1 MEISNLIHA
10 GASALFRHLRNSL
23 KSLPTTPTTGKFENR
38 TVPSDSISLADR
50 VTAPLS
56 SGEAIPPSLS
66 TTQES
71 SKPDVIFTHIFQ
83 PLAKLFKKS
92 LSSGPFPAKN
102 PSKITGRVV
111 LLAGGGLLSVY
122 VLFKFVIP
130 YFFPRQDSGKKTD
143 DSSNKRPR
151 DPAHPPA
158 KPAAK
163 PAPVPA
169 ADPVLPS
176 PSNALKPAVE
186 RASSPPRGEPPA
198 PLVPPPAQ
206 PAVPSPAPDQPASSA
221 LPAPPPAA
229 AEPASSAALTDGSA
243 LPAAASSTAE
253 PPRDAAGAEMQGAQ
267 QLPPAAEETEA
278 IEPHKPA
285 AASSV
290 QRHSPPRSSAS
301 SPAPKTLLKR
311 MAGIVFRTVFPTR
324 HFSKWAKYRII
335 QELMKHFSINKSLL
349 PCDVASQDPDIA
361 KIAKSWNTLVEALIR
376 PDKKKIADGQYC
388 SSIEALREIASLFLS
403 AKDTTKAQLGS
414 LFKFI
419 KQLSYFRFAGIGL
432 YNYCQGLVELV
443 TGLQLP
449 KQLTLANFVQELKI
463 RTEILNDPADDH
475 SMSPAARELK
485 KLSGTANIGFDPL
498 SWENVPYLDGELGF
512 NGRSIRI
519 LRHGDP
525 FCHNDPWGLVGGFCG
540 KIPVLNWYVN
550 RQTMSREPV
559 LNADY
564 VAMILEAEERGE
576 NILQAILEEGEEK
589 LWGDES
595 ARVRERLKLVLFHKN
610 FFALAVRFD
619 GTLFKRQYE
628 LPPDKKESIAIL
640 KSRLALQLIPSQEP
654 VLSDDQHD
662 KILEKMLKQL
672 EETGFC
678 IPEKVM
684 KDSDLR
690 SHIEPLLQEVQEL
703 YFPNVKDIENLMQH
717 QAFIILSY
725 VHIVLFLCVRLK
737 ISILE
742 AFCKDDIDRGNV
754 FKTILKLHFLYLTGQ
769 ITSETLRYVLVNTL
783 AAPFIVKKQAIID
796 SRLVLIERVVPFIK
810 DAFERNPHPKTTIFG
825 DSIIN
830 PYYRVFET
838 PGQTIY
844 PDNASSKNIEEYLA
858 FLDEAQ
864 ETELKFE
871 GNLIHDTANVVD
883 EDQIRNQISQTAK
896 TLNLRVDG
904 ELLKPKAGAS
914 PQEIDNLFTNSALE
928 RIRAI
933 LQMRAELSESQAWKI
948 ASCIHLGLQTRLLEA
963 LKKTFDNPQL
973 QVSIELDMDAMN
985 KKPESGFN
993 LTVANKIA
1001 KLEFVLFYKIVCKDA
1016 ELAAGYTLPA
1026 IKALITIPDLSTGL
1040 AQFDWSL
1047 VK

>member
-1 MEISNLIHA
+1 MEISNLIQA

-23 KSLPTTPTTGKFENR
+23 KSFSQTTPTTGKFENPA
-38 TVPSDSISLADR
+38 VPSDSIPLTDR

-56 SGEAIPPSLS
+56 EKVAEALPQSLP
-66 TTQES
+66 TTQEAGG
-71 SKPDVIFTHIFQ
+71 PDVIVKHIFQ

-92 LSSGPFPAKN
+92 LSSSSSQE
-102 PSKITGRVV
+102 PSSHKITGRVV
-111 LLAGGGLLSVY
+111 LLAGGAIFSVY

-130 YFFPRQDSGKKTD
+130 YFFPRQDSGKKPD
-143 DSSNKRPR
+143 DSLDKPSR
-151 DPAHPPA
+151 DLAPPA
-158 KPAAK
+158 KAAAEPAPAAK
-163 PAPVPA
+163 QVLPPPPPAPKSA
-169 ADPVLPS
+169 TAGQAPS
-176 PSNALKPAVE
+176 PGE
-186 RASSPPRGEPPA
+186 EPPA
-198 PLVPPPAQ
+198 ASSFPLPSS
-206 PAVPSPAPDQPASSA
+206 PAVLPVAGHPGSSA
-221 LPAPPPAA
+221 PPAPPPAA

-253 PPRDAAGAEMQGAQ
+253 PSRDAADAEMLGAQ
-267 QLPPAAEETEA
+267 QRPSAAEETEA

-361 KIAKSWNTLVEALIR
+361 KIAKSWNTLVEALVR

-403 AKDTTKAQLGS
+403 AKDTTKAQLES

-628 LPPDKKESIAIL
+628 LPLDKKESIAIL

-703 YFPNVKDIENLMQH
+703 YFPHVKDIENLMQH

-725 VHIVLFLCVRLK
+725 VHIVLFLCIRLK

-769 ITSETLRYVLVNTL
+769 ISPETLRYVLVNTL

-796 SRLVLIERVVPFIK
+796 SRLVLIERVVPFIR

-825 DSIIN
+825 DSIID
-830 PYYRVFET
+830 PFYRVFKI

-844 PDNASSKNIEEYLA
+844 PDNASAKNIEEYLA

-871 GNLIHDTANVVD
+871 GSLIQDTANVVD

-904 ELLKPKAGAS
+904 NLLKPEVGAS
-914 PQEIDNLFTNSALE
+914 PQETETLYNHGALE

-963 LKKTFDNPQL
+963 LKKTFDNPHL
-973 QVSIELDMDAMN
+973 QVSIEFDMEAI
-985 KKPESGFN
+985 KKPESGFS
-993 LTVANKIA
+993 LTVEDKRA

-1016 ELAAGYTLPA
+1016 ELAAGYTLPKM
-1026 IKALITIPDLSTGL
+1026 KASITIPDLSTGL
-1040 AQFDWSL
+1040 AQFNWSL